1 MITIDEAIARVPQW
15 RGMMAGSVVPL
26 AGGITNLNYR
36 VEIGGNTFVLSI
48 AGVGTDTLG
57 VDRSRAYEIARAAG
71 DLGVGPEVVCLL
83 PDDGILVARFIWG
96 RRLGTGD
103 AADPGTLA
111 RIVRSFHRYH
121 GGPAFP
127 GAFSPFETVRAYLRT
142 AQQSEAPRMSG
153 TPPAAGAA
161 PTRGRAQT
169 PARLPDDTATLYEHM
184 AVIERLAQHGGA
196 IARPCHNDL
205 WQSNLIDD
213 GHTIRIID
221 WEYAGMG
228 DVYFDLANFAI
239 HNMFGDAED
248 EALLR
253 TYFGAIPAAGVARLK
268 LLKAVAELRE
278 AMWAVVGQHLPATT
292 ASGFDAPAYAM
303 AHFERCRRAL
313 ADPRFS
319 GWVDGLTR

>member
-15 RGMMAGSVVPL
+15 RGMRAGSVVPL

-36 VEIGGNTFVLSI
+36 VEIGGDTFVLSI
-48 AGVGTDTLG
+48 AGVGTDALG

-96 RRLGTGD
+96 RRLVAGD
-103 AADPGTLA
+103 AVNPGTLA

-127 GAFSPFETVRAYLRT
+127 GAFSPFETLRAYLRT
-142 AQQSEAPRMSG
+142 AQQPEAPRMSG
-153 TPPAAGAA
+153 AAPAAGAA
-161 PTRGRAQT
+161 PASERAQT
-169 PARLPDDTATLYEHM
+169 LARLPDDTATLYERM
-184 AVIERLAQHGGA
+184 AVIERLAQHGCA

-213 GHTIRIID
+213 GHAIRIID

-239 HNMFGDAED
+239 HNTFGDAED
-248 EALLR
+248 QALLR
-253 TYFGAIPAAGVARLK
+253 TYFGTIPAAGVARLK
-268 LLKAVAELRE
+268 LLKAAAELRE

-292 ASGFDAPAYAM
+292 ASGFDAPAYAV

-319 GWVDGLTR
+319 GWVDEITR